1 LRGPGLSLLR
11 HKGFRYL
18 WAAQTA
24 SQFGT
29 YVSRVAVPL
38 VAVTALAATP
48 FEMGVLY
55 AMQTVAFLVI
65 GLPAGVLVDRMA
77 PRSVMVVC
85 DLARAVLLCSVPLA
99 WWLGWLT
106 LGQLLVV
113 TLLAGFAAVF
123 FDVAAQSYLLPLVG
137 QENLL
142 EGNARLESSRT
153 MCQVAGQAAG
163 GGLAD
168 LLSAANAVGTQP
180 LCYLASAL
188 SLSRIRDGAPPRK
201 VRRRAPMGPEILAGL
216 RYVLG
221 DPLMRAVT
229 GCSATFN
236 FFYAVASPLLVL
248 LLVDELHQ
256 PEWMVGVLMAL
267 GGLGGLAGAMTTG
280 WVSRRFGHGRVLWLA
295 FVGCLPPGLLMS
307 TSSVGWG
314 LLLFAIP
321 WFVMNYGTIV
331 YNVAQISFRQSVC
344 PPGMMSRMN
353 ATVRFVIWGTFPL
366 GGLTGGALGASAGV
380 RLGLAVAAAG
390 MLLSAVWVLASPL
403 RHMRDLP
410 AAAVPTSP

>member
-1 LRGPGLSLLR
+1 MSLLR
-11 HKGFRYL
+11 QHKGFRYL
-18 WAAQTA
+18 WTAQTA

-38 VAVTALAATP
+38 VAATALAATP

-65 GLPAGVLVDRMA
+65 GLPAGVLVDRMP

-85 DLARAVLLCSVPLA
+85 DVARAVLLCSVPVA
-99 WWLGWLT
+99 WWLGWLS
-106 LGQLLVV
+106 LGQLLIV
-113 TLLAGFAAVF
+113 TLLSGFAAVF

-137 QENLL
+137 QRNLL
-142 EGNARLESSRT
+142 EGNARLEGSRT

-168 LLSAANAVGTQP
+168 LFSAAYAVGAQP
-180 LCYLASAL
+180 LCYLASAF
-188 SLSRIRDGAPPRK
+188 SLSRIQDDARPRE
-201 VRRRAPMGPEILAGL
+201 VRERRPMFPEILAGL

-221 DPLMRAVT
+221 DPGMRAIT

-248 LLVDELHQ
+248 LLVDELRQ
-256 PEWMVGVLMAL
+256 PEWTVGVLLAF
-267 GGLGGLAGAMTTG
+267 GGAGGLAGAMSTR
-280 WVSRRFGHGRVLWLA
+280 WAARRFGHVRVLWLSLVVCMPA
-295 FVGCLPPGLLMS
+295 GLLLAA
-307 TSSVGWG
+307 SSAGWG
-314 LLLFAIP
+314 LLLFAVP
-321 WFVMNYGTIV
+321 WFVLSYGMIQ

-353 ATVRFVIWGTFPL
+353 ATVRFVIWGAFPL
-366 GGLTGGALGASAGV
+366 GGLAGGVLGTWAGV
-380 RLGLAVAAAG
+380 RPAVAVAAAG
-390 MLLSAVWVLASPL
+390 MALSSVWVLASPL
-403 RHMRDLP
+403 RRLRDLP
-410 AAAVPTSP
+410 VATAATNT